1 MNIWVEYYKFSDNRK
16 NNHAQM
22 KENAKWV
29 PPDPSIIH
37 RRFFDKI
44 GDARVFAKRMEE
56 DGNMVSIKRDGS
68 FLI

>member
-16 NNHAQM
+16 NTHAQM

-37 RRFFDKI
+37 RRFFETYD
-44 GDARVFAKRMEE
+44 DAKKFCKSMNQ
-56 DGNMVSIKRDGS
+56 DSYMVSIKRDGM
-68 FLI
+68 LL